1 MKLKL
6 SYLIFTSL
14 FIFSCQQTTG
24 NIAAPIPTVTPTAS
38 ASVLSSAMPSSSPV
52 ITPVTTDSPTPSIS
66 AIPSLPTTCM
76 GMTNPGKN
84 FSVKCSYS
92 IELSAIVKDKNTGN
106 PITNANIKIERDG
119 KSKELQTDKYG
130 RFELTNLNFG
140 QFSSSYGDYNFTFTA
155 PGYKNTI
162 KQVKHSNGD
171 LTDSNILT
179 FELEP
184 VYN

>member
-14 FIFSCQQTTG
+14 FIYSCQQPANNVVTG
-24 NIAAPIPTVTPTAS
+24 PTVSPTVVPSPS
-38 ASVLSSAMPSSSPV
+38 ALSSIMPTSSLV
-52 ITPVTTDSPTPSIS
+52 ITPATTESPSPSPSTSIS
-66 AIPSLPTTCM
+66 NCM
-76 GMTNPGKN
+76 GMTNLGKN
-84 FSVKCSYS
+84 FSIKCSYA

-106 PITNANIKIERDG
+106 PITNASIKIDRDG
-119 KSKELQTDKYG
+119 KSKELQTDKNG
-130 RFELTNLNFG
+130 IFELTSLNFG

-155 PGYKNTI
+155 PGYKTTI

-171 LTDSNILT
+171 LTDSNTLT

-184 VYN
+184 VSN